1 MTKILSNDQVDGWIA
16 ELRNA
21 GRKFG
26 YTCGAFDLLHAGHVD
41 YLARSRARCD
51 ALLVAVNS
59 DWSIRQYKNPHRP
72 ICSELERITVV
83 AALESVDAVTILNDV
98 RPLAQIQRWKPDFYV
113 KGGDYVTSQL
123 RSAEAV
129 TAYGGEVVTIP
140 VSHKVSTSQIIERVL
155 AIERLALPSPLM
167 GAAPK
172 GIVFLDRDGTLL
184 KESPYL
190 SDPADAELLPGVG
203 EGLAELQRAGYRL
216 VLVTNQ
222 QGIGLGYFDVREFIA
237 VNAALF
243 RLLTP
248 FGVTISRVYYCP
260 HSAADACECRKPA
273 AGLLL
278 RALREFG
285 IEAER
290 CFMVGDRDVDAIA
303 GAGAGC
309 SSVLLGAGG
318 SEGPWPRFATFA
330 EAAAWILNRPPMNAD
345 ERR

>member
-1 MTKILSNDQVDGWIA
+1 MTKVLTNDQVDGWVDK
-16 ELRNA
+16 LRRA

-41 YLARSRARCD
+41 YLARSRKLCD

-59 DWSIRQYKNPHRP
+59 DWSIRQYKDPHRP
-72 ICSELERITVV
+72 ICSELERMSVV
-83 AALESVDAVTILNDV
+83 AALESVDAVTILDDV
-98 RPLAQIQRWKPDFYV
+98 RPLAQIERWKPDFYI
-113 KGGDYVTSQL
+113 KGGDYSARQL

-129 TAYGGEVVTIP
+129 TAFGGQVVTIP
-140 VSHKVSTSQIIERVL
+140 VSHLVSTSQIVERVV
-155 AIERLALPSPLM
+155 AAERLAPPSPITSV
-167 GAAPK
+167 APK

-190 SDPADAELLPGVG
+190 SDPGQAELLPGVG

-216 VLVTNQ
+216 VIVTNQ

-237 VNAALF
+237 VNTALF
-243 RLLTP
+243 RLLAP
-248 FGVTISRVYYCP
+248 FGVTISRIYYCP

-278 RALREFG
+278 RAMREFG

-290 CFMVGDRDVDAIA
+290 CFMVGDRDVDAMA
-303 GAGAGC
+303 GASAGC
-309 SSVLLGAGG
+309 APVLVGAGG
-318 SEGPWPRFATFA
+318 ADGPWPRFATFA
-330 EAAAWILNRPPMNAD
+330 EAAEWILNRPLMNAD
-345 ERR
+345 QRG